1 MGAVKNV
8 QVGPAVR
15 AGTSVI
21 LKSQNK
27 EGGWGYNPNPK
38 QSGDLSITIVGIE
51 ALVSAKEA
59 GVLVPDNS
67 LERAKSFI
75 YACQSK
81 ETGAFWYK
89 PNRTDETNA
98 YRMGA
103 GLLGLQLAGD
113 LSSESLDRGWKFL
126 MGEGVENGW
135 AFKERRDWLDQ
146 FYCVQA
152 CYQSGDRHIRFW
164 YPKAAERM
172 IGIQEASGKIGGDGD
187 MPHGGTAVA
196 TLVLGFLTAFSH
208 FSAMISIL
216 ERCLLV
222 KRFRLMVILVRN
234 TWISLIPFL
243 FLDAVEE
250 IKPSFDSNADLQY
263 KEIRKWTDV
272 KGRTIEAAFI
282 DIDGSNLY
290 LEWNG
295 KKATLPLSM
304 FSENSLKLAKEL
316 KNLSPIVNLSTNCF
330 TDWNKLPNW
339 DELEA
344 NQSGIIEDGFFTIS
358 RAIRKIVWVLL
369 YRRSRDRKEWI
380 L

>member
-1 MGAVKNV
+1 MTIQAKLKKAFIRTLCMFALIFSTANHLLAENQRVTSIELTPHARRAIDRALAYLEREQRPDGSWGKERYWVANTSLSILAFMVQGHVPGQGRYGQTLERGIDYLVRQAGKRSDGYIVDFSSGTFYQHALAVMALAEAWGQSKNER
-8 QVGPAVR
+8 VGPAVR

-21 LKSQNK
+21 LKSQNE
-27 EGGWGYNPNPK
+27 EGGWGYNPNPR
-38 QSGDLSITIVGIE
+38 QSGDLSITIMGIE

-59 GVLVPDNS
+59 GVLVPDLA

-152 CYQSGDRHIRFW
+152 CYQSGDRYIRFW
-164 YPKAAERM
+164 YPQAAEKIISR
-172 IGIQEASGKIGGDGD
+172 QEASGKIGGDGD

-196 TLVLGFLTAFSH
+196 TLVLGVPYRFL
-208 FSAMISIL
+208 
-216 ERCLLV
+216 
-222 KRFRLMVILVRN
+222 
-234 TWISLIPFL
+234 
-243 FLDAVEE
+243 
-250 IKPSFDSNADLQY
+250 
-263 KEIRKWTDV
+263 
-272 KGRTIEAAFI
+272 
-282 DIDGSNLY
+282 
-290 LEWNG
+290 
-295 KKATLPLSM
+295 
-304 FSENSLKLAKEL
+304 
-316 KNLSPIVNLSTNCF
+316 PIF
-330 TDWNKLPNW
+330 
-339 DELEA
+339 
-344 NQSGIIEDGFFTIS
+344 Q
-358 RAIRKIVWVLL
+358 R
-369 YRRSRDRKEWI
+369 
-380 L
+380 

>member
-1 MGAVKNV
+1 MSIVKSLKTGLSICIFLAVACSLLSAESQRVTSIELTPHARRAIDRALNYLASEQKPDGSWGKERYWVANTALSTLAFMVQGHVPGQGRYGQNLERGISYLVSQAGKRSDGYIVDSSSGTFYQHALAVMALAEAWGQSKNV
-8 QVGPAVR
+8 QVGHAVR

-38 QSGDLSITIVGIE
+38 QSGDLSITIMGIE

-67 LERAKSFI
+67 LERAKAFV

-113 LSSESLDRGWKFL
+113 LSSKSLDMGWKFL
-126 MGEGVENGW
+126 MGEGVDKGW

-152 CYQSGDRHIRFW
+152 CYQSGDKYIRFW
-164 YPKAAERM
+164 YPKAAEKIISR
-172 IGIQEASGKIGGDGD
+172 QEASGKIGGDGD

-196 TLVLGFLTAFSH
+196 TLVLGVPYRFL
-208 FSAMISIL
+208 
-216 ERCLLV
+216 
-222 KRFRLMVILVRN
+222 
-234 TWISLIPFL
+234 
-243 FLDAVEE
+243 
-250 IKPSFDSNADLQY
+250 
-263 KEIRKWTDV
+263 
-272 KGRTIEAAFI
+272 
-282 DIDGSNLY
+282 
-290 LEWNG
+290 
-295 KKATLPLSM
+295 
-304 FSENSLKLAKEL
+304 
-316 KNLSPIVNLSTNCF
+316 PIF
-330 TDWNKLPNW
+330 
-339 DELEA
+339 
-344 NQSGIIEDGFFTIS
+344 Q
-358 RAIRKIVWVLL
+358 R
-369 YRRSRDRKEWI
+369 
-380 L
+380 